1 MGRSEDIW
9 GPSAA
14 HFNPH
19 RWIEPSSTEKPS
31 ASPFGT
37 LNEHGGAANH
47 YGMLT
52 FLKGPKGCTGE
63 RFAKAELRR
72 VVAALIANF
81 EWSLEQHHHPEQV
94 GIVVVK
100 PENGIRVR
108 YQPVVK
114 SPVPESQQEEVKD
127 ETSTTI
133 EEKHEIMV

>member
-9 GPSAA
+9 GPSAPQ
-14 HFNPH
+14 FNPH
-19 RWIEPSSTEKPS
+19 RWIEPASAEKPS

-81 EWSLEQHHHPEQV
+81 EWSLEQHHQPEQV

-114 SPVPESQQEEVKD
+114 PSVPEPPQEDIKEEAFAIID
-127 ETSTTI
+127 
-133 EEKHEIMV
+133 EKHDLMA

>member
-9 GPSAA
+9 GPTTAQ
-14 HFNPH
+14 FNPH
-19 RWIEPSSTEKPS
+19 RWIEPASAEKPT

-72 VVAALIANF
+72 VVAALVANF
-81 EWSLEQHHHPEQV
+81 EWTLEQHHHPEQV

-108 YQPVVK
+108 YQPV
-114 SPVPESQQEEVKD
+114 SSAPQPED
-127 ETSTTI
+127 EIRDVTMKTVD
-133 EEKHEIMV
+133 EKHDLMA